1 MLFFQIAGK
10 SCATKYLANAYHMP
24 DMALNI
30 LNIFSSLTIICF
42 LRASVVRPDFHL
54 LAVMNPGVRIHSG
67 KTGHSDFNL
76 KFRASR
82 EYAVFFH
89 LMLLLLVKRIPAVA
103 NYTLWP

>member
-1 MLFFQIAGK
+1 
-10 SCATKYLANAYHMP
+10 
-24 DMALNI
+24 
-30 LNIFSSLTIICF
+30 
-42 LRASVVRPDFHL
+42 
-54 LAVMNPGVRIHSG
+54 MNPGVRIHSG